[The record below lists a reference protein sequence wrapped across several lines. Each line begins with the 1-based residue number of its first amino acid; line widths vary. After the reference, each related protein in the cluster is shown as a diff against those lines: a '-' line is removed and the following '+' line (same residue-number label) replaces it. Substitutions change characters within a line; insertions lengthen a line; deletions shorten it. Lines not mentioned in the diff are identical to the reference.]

1 MEKQRKQRR
10 YRTQCVMAPTF
21 KLLESGFELFVPL
34 VVARII
40 DVGIANGDRL
50 YIGKQVLL
58 MGALAAIGF
67 LCTLLAQYFAAR
79 AAVGIALGLRSRLFS
94 HVQRLSYADLEQHGT
109 SALVTRL
116 TQDVNSVQTGW
127 NLSLRLLL
135 RSPCIVFGAMIM
147 AFTIDRSISLIFLGM
162 ILALSV
168 VVFGIMLLS
177 IRRYQHTQSRLDRVL
192 DAVRQNLTGVRVMRA
207 FGREK
212 EEIEGFDAHTDA
224 LMRMQ
229 NRVGR
234 LSALLN
240 PLTYAIVNFAVIV
253 LLYQGGVRVRLGSLS
268 QGQVV
273 ALYNYLTQI
282 LIELVKL
289 ADLIITITKAVA
301 SYRRIRTVLQTE
313 PSQTVQAGRTGADP
327 RYHVEFQNVTFSYPQ
342 SEEPSLHDLS
352 FGLARGK
359 ILGIVGGTGA
369 GKSTLVNLI
378 SRFYDADS
386 GAVFV
391 DGTDVLSY
399 DPKTL
404 RQKIGVVPQKA
415 VLFSGTVAENLRF
428 GNPDATDEQLHKAL
442 ATAQALDFVEAK
454 EGGLDACVLAGG
466 KNFSGGQRQR
476 LTIARALAMQPEI
489 LILDDSASA
498 LDYATD
504 ARLRAA
510 IAALP
515 HRPTTVIVSQ
525 RTAAVEDADLILVL
539 EDGEVVGMGDHAQLL
554 ESCAVYREIHDS
566 QLYHA
571 KGGAANEA

>member
-1 MEKQRKQRR
+1 MKKEITRKR
-10 YRTQCVMAPTF
+10 YRAQCVIAPAF
-21 KLLESGFELFVPL
+21 KLLEAGFELLVPL
-34 VVARII
+34 LVANII
-40 DVGIANGDRL
+40 DVGIVGGNRP
-50 YIGKQVLL
+50 YIVRQALL
-58 MGALAAIGF
+58 MGALALIGF
-67 LCTLLAQYFAAR
+67 LCTLVAQYFSAQ

-94 HVQRLSYADLEQHGT
+94 HIQGLSYSELEGFGT

-116 TQDVNSVQTGW
+116 TQDVNAVQTGW

-147 AFTIDRSISLIFLGM
+147 AFTIDKKVSLIFLAM
-162 ILALSV
+162 IVALSV

-177 IRRYQHTQSRLDRVL
+177 IPRYGRTQGHLDAVT

-207 FGREK
+207 FGREDQ
-212 EEIEGFDAHTDA
+212 EIAAFEGRTDA

-234 LSALLN
+234 LSAFMN
-240 PLTYAIVNFAVIV
+240 PLTYAIVNTAVIA
-253 LLYQGGVRVRLGSLS
+253 LLYAGGVRVQCGTLT

-301 SYRRIRTVLQTE
+301 SYRRIASVLQTT
-313 PSQTVQAGRTGADP
+313 PSQTVRVSEAKGDAACALAFRD
-327 RYHVEFQNVTFSYPQ
+327 VSFSYAQ
-342 SEEPSLHDLS
+342 SEEPSLSHVS
-352 FGLARGK
+352 FTLGRGQT
-359 ILGIVGGTGA
+359 LGIVGGTGS

-378 SRFYDADS
+378 PRFYDATE
-386 GAVFV
+386 GTVLV
-391 DGTDVLSY
+391 GGTDVTSVE
-399 DPKTL
+399 PKEL
-404 RQKIGVVPQKA
+404 RAKIGVVPQKA
-415 VLFSGTVAENLRF
+415 TLFSGTVAENLRF
-428 GNPDATDEQLHKAL
+428 GNPDATEQELTDAL
-442 ATAQALDFVEAK
+442 RAAQALDFVMEK
-454 EGGLDACVLAGG
+454 EGGMNATVLAGG

-476 LTIARALAMQPEI
+476 LTIARALAMHPDL

-510 IAALP
+510 IADLP
-515 HRPTTVIVSQ
+515 DHPTTVIVSQ

-539 EDGEVVGMGDHAQLL
+539 EDGAVVGAGKHDALL
-554 ESCAVYREIHDS
+554 QDCAVYREIHDS
-566 QLYHA
+566 QLSNVTT
-571 KGGAANEA
+571 GGQSQ